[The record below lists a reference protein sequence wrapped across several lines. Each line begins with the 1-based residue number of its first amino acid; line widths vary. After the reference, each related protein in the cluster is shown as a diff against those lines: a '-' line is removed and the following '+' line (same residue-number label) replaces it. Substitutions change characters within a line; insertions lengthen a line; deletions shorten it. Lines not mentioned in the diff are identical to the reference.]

1 MTLETDEDAK
11 TYLSFAV
18 AIRFA
23 SGFVSG
29 LTSGTWANKFGRRK
43 SLFYCQAFCMIG
55 AVASGSAIFLL
66 EIDTFF
72 SLRLPFLKYRL

>member
-1 MTLETDEDAK
+1 MTLETDEDVK
-11 TYLSFAV
+11 IFLSLAV

-43 SLFYCQAFCMIG
+43 SLFYCQAFCIVG
-55 AVASGSAIFLL
+55 AVASGIILSWCEIILL
-66 EIDTFF
+66 A
-72 SLRLPFLKYRL
+72 

>member
-23 SGFVSG
+23 SGFLSG

-43 SLFYCQAFCMIG
+43 SLFYCQAFCIIG
-55 AVASGSAIFLL
+55 AVASGVPSICIGDRYYF
-66 EIDTFF
+66 
-72 SLRLPFLKYRL
+72 

>member
-1 MTLETDEDAK
+1 MTLDTDEDAK
-11 TYLSFAV
+11 TYLSLAV

-43 SLFYCQAFCMIG
+43 SLFYCQAFCIVGAIASG
-55 AVASGSAIFLL
+55 AVLYWRKIILTISIDIF
-66 EIDTFF
+66 EVM
-72 SLRLPFLKYRL
+72 

>member
-1 MTLETDEDAK
+1 MTLVTDEDAK

-43 SLFYCQAFCMIG
+43 SLFYCQAFCIIG
-55 AVASGSAIFLL
+55 AVASGVPSICIGDRYYF
-66 EIDTFF
+66 
-72 SLRLPFLKYRL
+72 

>member
-1 MTLETDEDAK
+1 MTLDTDEDAK
-11 TYLSFAV
+11 TYLSLAV

-43 SLFYCQAFCMIG
+43 SLFYCQAFCIVGAIASG
-55 AVASGSAIFLL
+55 AVLYCRKILSTNLIDIF
-66 EIDTFF
+66 EV
-72 SLRLPFLKYRL
+72 K

>member
-1 MTLETDEDAK
+1 MTLETDEDVK
-11 TYLSFAV
+11 TFLSLAV

-43 SLFYCQAFCMIG
+43 SLFYCQAFCIVG
-55 AVASGSAIFLL
+55 AVASGDFLYRRKILLTNLIDIF
-66 EIDTFF
+66 EV
-72 SLRLPFLKYRL
+72 K

>member
-11 TYLSFAV
+11 TYLSLAV

-43 SLFYCQAFCMIG
+43 SLFYCQAFCIVG
-55 AVASGSAIFLL
+55 AVASGAVLYWKNILLTNLIDIF
-66 EIDTFF
+66 EV
-72 SLRLPFLKYRL
+72 K